1 MKNYDDLQRFKDK
14 TRTGDINFKDL
25 SAQNK
30 QASNSG
36 WAIIN
41 QLAGVDSDA
50 ALAKAGSV
58 AVPVPQAV
66 KPGEL
71 DAAFASLTK
80 TPAAEPVGSAPSIL
94 QSLSHD
100 KAENAAQTQR
110 HPAAPSLFEQL
121 HPEATPHASVKET
134 PVAAAPSAF
143 HPAPALAPAPAPAQA
158 VAPLHA
164 SAPVPA
170 QAVAPLHASAPAQA
184 PAEAVIP
191 PKPAEPVRF
200 DQLFATKTSG
210 RASHPVKDLPLQPLL
225 EKIASC
231 R

>member
-14 TRTGDINFKDL
+14 TRTGDIHFKDL

-30 QASNSG
+30 QASSSG

-50 ALAKAGSV
+50 VLAKAGSV

-80 TPAAEPVGSAPSIL
+80 TPVAEPAGSAPSIL
-94 QSLSHD
+94 QSITSGSAD
-100 KAENAAQTQR
+100 KEAQTQL
-110 HPAAPSLFEQL
+110 HPASPSLFDQL
-121 HPEATPHASVKET
+121 RPEAAPQAAVKET

-143 HPAPALAPAPAPAQA
+143 HSAPALAPLPAS
-158 VAPLHA
+158 V
-164 SAPVPA
+164 PVPA
-170 QAVAPLHASAPAQA
+170 AAVNT
-184 PAEAVIP
+184 

-200 DQLFATKTSG
+200 EQLFATKTSG

>member
-14 TRTGDINFKDL
+14 TRTGDIHFKDL

-30 QASNSG
+30 QASSSG

-50 ALAKAGSV
+50 VLAKAGSV

-80 TPAAEPVGSAPSIL
+80 TPVAEPAGSAPSIL
-94 QSLSHD
+94 QSITSGSAD
-100 KAENAAQTQR
+100 KEAQTQL
-110 HPAAPSLFEQL
+110 HPASPSLFDQL
-121 HPEATPHASVKET
+121 RPEAAPQAAVKET

-143 HPAPALAPAPAPAQA
+143 RSAPALAP
-158 VAPLHA
+158 
-164 SAPVPA
+164 VPA
-170 QAVAPLHASAPAQA
+170 SVPVSAAAVNT
-184 PAEAVIP
+184 

-200 DQLFATKTSG
+200 EQLFATKTSG

>member
-14 TRTGDINFKDL
+14 TRTGDINFKDF

-41 QLAGVDSDA
+41 QLAGVATDA
-50 ALAKAGSV
+50 VLAQGGSI
-58 AVPVPQAV
+58 AVPIPQAV

-71 DAAFASLTK
+71 DAAFAGLTTSPEV
-80 TPAAEPVGSAPSIL
+80 TPAGAAPSIL
-94 QSLSHD
+94 QSVNANSADQEGQTQL
-100 KAENAAQTQR
+100 NAAV
-110 HPAAPSLFEQL
+110 PSLFDQL
-121 HPEATPHASVKET
+121 RPEAAVKE
-134 PVAAAPSAF
+134 V
-143 HPAPALAPAPAPAQA
+143 PAVEPQPGFLATPAPAPVVAA
-158 VAPLHA
+158 VA
-164 SAPVPA
+164 APVAAPVEPP
-170 QAVAPLHASAPAQA
+170 VA
-184 PAEAVIP
+184 

-200 DQLFATKTSG
+200 DQLFATKASG

>member
-80 TPAAEPVGSAPSIL
+80 TPVAEPAGSAPSIM
-94 QSLSHD
+94 QSLQVESAD
-100 KAENAAQTQR
+100 KTAQTQLN
-110 HPAAPSLFEQL
+110 PAALSLFDQL
-121 HPEATPHASVKET
+121 RPEATPHATVKET

-143 HPAPALAPAPAPAQA
+143 HPAPALAP
-158 VAPLHA
+158 V
-164 SAPVPA
+164 
-170 QAVAPLHASAPAQA
+170 QA
-184 PAEAVIP
+184 PAETVTP

-200 DQLFATKTSG
+200 EQLFATKTSAT
-210 RASHPVKDLPLQPLL
+210 ASHPVKDLPLQPLL

>member
-14 TRTGDINFKDL
+14 TRTGDIHFKDL

-80 TPAAEPVGSAPSIL
+80 TPVAEPAGSAPSIL
-94 QSLSHD
+94 QSLNADS
-100 KAENAAQTQR
+100 AEKAAQTQLN
-110 HPAAPSLFEQL
+110 PAAPSLFDQL
-121 HPEATPHASVKET
+121 RPEATPHATVKET

-143 HPAPALAPAPAPAQA
+143 HPAPALAP
-158 VAPLHA
+158 VA
-164 SAPVPA
+164 APVP
-170 QAVAPLHASAPAQA
+170 A

-200 DQLFATKTSG
+200 EQLFATKTSAT
-210 RASHPVKDLPLQPLL
+210 ASHPVKELPLQPLL

>member
-1 MKNYDDLQRFKDK
+1 MKYYDDLQRFKDK

-58 AVPVPQAV
+58 AVPVPQAM

-164 SAPVPA
+164 SAP
-170 QAVAPLHASAPAQA
+170 AQA
-184 PAEAVIP
+184 PAEAVTP

>member
-14 TRTGDINFKDL
+14 TRTGDIHFKDL

-80 TPAAEPVGSAPSIL
+80 TPVAEPAGSAPSIM
-94 QSLSHD
+94 QSLQVESAD
-100 KAENAAQTQR
+100 NTAQTQLN
-110 HPAAPSLFEQL
+110 PAAPSLFDQL
-121 HPEATPHASVKET
+121 RPEATPHATVKET

-143 HPAPALAPAPAPAQA
+143 HPAPVLAP
-158 VAPLHA
+158 V
-164 SAPVPA
+164 
-170 QAVAPLHASAPAQA
+170 QA
-184 PAEAVIP
+184 PAETVTP
-191 PKPAEPVRF
+191 PKPAVPVRF
-200 DQLFATKTSG
+200 EQLFATKTSAT
-210 RASHPVKDLPLQPLL
+210 ASHPVKDLPLQPLL

>member
-14 TRTGDINFKDL
+14 TRTGDIQFKDL

-41 QLAGVDSDA
+41 QLAGGDTDA

-80 TPAAEPVGSAPSIL
+80 TPVAEPAGSAPSIF
-94 QSLSHD
+94 QSLNNESAE
-100 KAENAAQTQR
+100 KAVQTHQN
-110 HPAAPSLFEQL
+110 PAASSLFEQL
-121 HPEATPHASVKET
+121 RPEATPHATVKET

-143 HPAPALAPAPAPAQA
+143 HPAPALAPVAAPLPAPA
-158 VAPLHA
+158 
-164 SAPVPA
+164 
-170 QAVAPLHASAPAQA
+170 
-184 PAEAVIP
+184 ETVIP
-191 PKPAEPVRF
+191 PKAAEPVRF

-210 RASHPVKDLPLQPLL
+210 TASHPVKDLPLQPLL
-225 EKIASC
+225 ERIASC

>member
-58 AVPVPQAV
+58 AVPVPQAM

-164 SAPVPA
+164 SAPA
-170 QAVAPLHASAPAQA
+170 QAQA
-184 PAEAVIP
+184 PAEAVTP

>member
-58 AVPVPQAV
+58 AVPVPQAM

-121 HPEATPHASVKET
+121 HPEVTPHASVKET

-164 SAPVPA
+164 SAP
-170 QAVAPLHASAPAQA
+170 AQA
-184 PAEAVIP
+184 PAEAVTP

-200 DQLFATKTSG
+200 DQLFATKISG

>member
-50 ALAKAGSV
+50 VLAKAGSV

-100 KAENAAQTQR
+100 KAENAAQTQL

-121 HPEATPHASVKET
+121 HPEVTPHASMKET

-164 SAPVPA
+164 SAP
-170 QAVAPLHASAPAQA
+170 AQA
-184 PAEAVIP
+184 PAEAVTP

>member
-14 TRTGDINFKDL
+14 TRTGDIHFKDL

-30 QASNSG
+30 QVSNSG

-80 TPAAEPVGSAPSIL
+80 TPVAEPAGSAPSIM
-94 QSLSHD
+94 QSLQVESAD
-100 KAENAAQTQR
+100 KTAQTQLN
-110 HPAAPSLFEQL
+110 PAAPSLFDQL
-121 HPEATPHASVKET
+121 RPEAIPHATVKET

-143 HPAPALAPAPAPAQA
+143 HPAPALAP
-158 VAPLHA
+158 V
-164 SAPVPA
+164 
-170 QAVAPLHASAPAQA
+170 QA
-184 PAEAVIP
+184 PAETVTP

-200 DQLFATKTSG
+200 EQLFATKTSAT
-210 RASHPVKDLPLQPLL
+210 ASHPVKDLPLQPLL

>member
-14 TRTGDINFKDL
+14 TRTGDIHFKDL

-30 QASNSG
+30 QASSSG

-50 ALAKAGSV
+50 VLAKAGSV

-80 TPAAEPVGSAPSIL
+80 TPVAEPAGSAPSIL
-94 QSLSHD
+94 QSITSGSAD
-100 KAENAAQTQR
+100 KEAQTQL
-110 HPAAPSLFEQL
+110 HPASPSLFDQL
-121 HPEATPHASVKET
+121 RPEAAPRAAVKET

-143 HPAPALAPAPAPAQA
+143 HSAPALAP
-158 VAPLHA
+158 
-164 SAPVPA
+164 VPA
-170 QAVAPLHASAPAQA
+170 SVLVPAAAVNT
-184 PAEAVIP
+184 

-200 DQLFATKTSG
+200 EQLFATKTSG

>member
-14 TRTGDINFKDL
+14 TRTGDIHFKDL

-30 QASNSG
+30 QASSSG

-50 ALAKAGSV
+50 VLAKAGSV

-80 TPAAEPVGSAPSIL
+80 TPVAEPAGSAPSIL
-94 QSLSHD
+94 QSITSGSAD
-100 KAENAAQTQR
+100 KEAQTQL
-110 HPAAPSLFEQL
+110 HPASPSLFDQL
-121 HPEATPHASVKET
+121 RPEAAPRAAVKET

-143 HPAPALAPAPAPAQA
+143 HSAPALAP
-158 VAPLHA
+158 
-164 SAPVPA
+164 VPA
-170 QAVAPLHASAPAQA
+170 SVPVSAAAVNT
-184 PAEAVIP
+184 

-200 DQLFATKTSG
+200 EQLFATKTSG

>member
-58 AVPVPQAV
+58 AVPVPQAM

-121 HPEATPHASVKET
+121 HPEAVPHASVKET

-164 SAPVPA
+164 SAP
-170 QAVAPLHASAPAQA
+170 AQA
-184 PAEAVIP
+184 PAEAVTP
-191 PKPAEPVRF
+191 PKPTEPVRF

>member
-58 AVPVPQAV
+58 AVPVPQAM

-100 KAENAAQTQR
+100 KAGNAAQTQR

-164 SAPVPA
+164 SAP
-170 QAVAPLHASAPAQA
+170 AQA
-184 PAEAVIP
+184 PAEAVTP

>member
-58 AVPVPQAV
+58 AVPVPQAM

-121 HPEATPHASVKET
+121 HPEVTPHASMKET

-164 SAPVPA
+164 SAP
-170 QAVAPLHASAPAQA
+170 AQA
-184 PAEAVIP
+184 PAEAVTP
-191 PKPAEPVRF
+191 PKPTEPVRF

>member
-143 HPAPALAPAPAPAQA
+143 HPAPALAPA
-158 VAPLHA
+158 
-164 SAPVPA
+164 

>member
-30 QASNSG
+30 QASASG

-41 QLAGVDSDA
+41 QLAGVDNDA
-50 ALAKAGSV
+50 ALAKAGSI

-71 DAAFASLTK
+71 DAALASLTK
-80 TPAAEPVGSAPSIL
+80 TPAAESAGSAPSIM
-94 QSLSHD
+94 QSMNANS
-100 KAENAAQTQR
+100 AENGAQS
-110 HPAAPSLFEQL
+110 PLSPSAPSFFDQL
-121 HPEATPHASVKET
+121 KPEPTSPPPVKE
-134 PVAAAPSAF
+134 
-143 HPAPALAPAPAPAQA
+143 APALAPQAEFRPAPAP
-158 VAPLHA
+158 VAPVA
-164 SAPVPA
+164 EAAPAPVAP
-170 QAVAPLHASAPAQA
+170 VAEAAPA
-184 PAEAVIP
+184 

-200 DQLFATKTSG
+200 DQLFATKTSE

>member
-30 QASNSG
+30 QASASG

-41 QLAGVDSDA
+41 QLAGVDNDA
-50 ALAKAGSV
+50 ALAKAGSI

-71 DAAFASLTK
+71 DAALASLTK
-80 TPAAEPVGSAPSIL
+80 TPAAESAGSAPSIM
-94 QSLSHD
+94 QSMNANS
-100 KAENAAQTQR
+100 AENGAQS
-110 HPAAPSLFEQL
+110 PLSPSAPSFFDQL
-121 HPEATPHASVKET
+121 KPEPTSPPPVKE
-134 PVAAAPSAF
+134 
-143 HPAPALAPAPAPAQA
+143 APALAPQAEFRPAPAP
-158 VAPLHA
+158 VAP
-164 SAPVPA
+164 
-170 QAVAPLHASAPAQA
+170 VAEAAPA
-184 PAEAVIP
+184 

-200 DQLFATKTSG
+200 DQLFATKTSE

>member
-14 TRTGDINFKDL
+14 TRTGDIHFKDL

-30 QASNSG
+30 QASNTG

-58 AVPVPQAV
+58 TVPVPQAM

-80 TPAAEPVGSAPSIL
+80 TPVAEPAGSAPSLL
-94 QSLSHD
+94 QSISADRAD
-100 KAENAAQTQR
+100 KEVQTPLNAAS
-110 HPAAPSLFEQL
+110 PSLFEQL
-121 HPEATPHASVKET
+121 RPEVTSHAPLKEVPAPQPLYHATPE
-134 PVAAAPSAF
+134 
-143 HPAPALAPAPAPAQA
+143 PAPVVAL
-158 VAPLHA
+158 
-164 SAPVPA
+164 
-170 QAVAPLHASAPAQA
+170 
-184 PAEAVIP
+184 AEAVTP

>member
-58 AVPVPQAV
+58 AVPVPQAM

-121 HPEATPHASVKET
+121 HPEAVPHASVKET

-143 HPAPALAPAPAPAQA
+143 HPA
-158 VAPLHA
+158 
-164 SAPVPA
+164 A

-184 PAEAVIP
+184 PAEAVTP

>member
-58 AVPVPQAV
+58 AVPVPQAM

-80 TPAAEPVGSAPSIL
+80 TPVAEPAGSAPSIL

-110 HPAAPSLFEQL
+110 HPAAPSMFEQL
-121 HPEATPHASVKET
+121 HPEAVPHASVKET

-143 HPAPALAPAPAPAQA
+143 HPAPALAPAPA
-158 VAPLHA
+158 
-164 SAPVPA
+164 SA

-184 PAEAVIP
+184 PAEAVTP

>member
-14 TRTGDINFKDL
+14 TRTGDIHFKDL

-30 QASNSG
+30 QASSSS

-50 ALAKAGSV
+50 VLAKAGSV

-80 TPAAEPVGSAPSIL
+80 TPVAEPAGSAPSIL
-94 QSLSHD
+94 QSITSGSAD
-100 KAENAAQTQR
+100 KEAQTQL
-110 HPAAPSLFEQL
+110 HPASPSLFDQL
-121 HPEATPHASVKET
+121 RPEAAPQAAVKET

-143 HPAPALAPAPAPAQA
+143 HSAPALAPVPAS
-158 VAPLHA
+158 V
-164 SAPVPA
+164 PVPA
-170 QAVAPLHASAPAQA
+170 AAVNT
-184 PAEAVIP
+184 

-200 DQLFATKTSG
+200 EQLFATKTSG

>member
-121 HPEATPHASVKET
+121 HPEATPHATVKET

-164 SAPVPA
+164 SAP
-170 QAVAPLHASAPAQA
+170 AQA
-184 PAEAVIP
+184 PAEAVTP

>member
-121 HPEATPHASVKET
+121 HPEAVPHASVKET

-158 VAPLHA
+158 V
-164 SAPVPA
+164 V
-170 QAVAPLHASAPAQA
+170 PLHASAPAQA
-184 PAEAVIP
+184 PAEAVTP

>member
-14 TRTGDINFKDL
+14 TRTGDIHFKDL

-30 QASNSG
+30 QASSSG

-50 ALAKAGSV
+50 VLAKAGSV

-80 TPAAEPVGSAPSIL
+80 TPVAEPAGSAPSIL
-94 QSLSHD
+94 QSITSGSAD
-100 KAENAAQTQR
+100 KEAQTQL
-110 HPAAPSLFEQL
+110 HPASPSLFDQL
-121 HPEATPHASVKET
+121 RPEAASRAVVKET

-143 HPAPALAPAPAPAQA
+143 HSAPALAP
-158 VAPLHA
+158 
-164 SAPVPA
+164 VPA
-170 QAVAPLHASAPAQA
+170 SVPVSAAAVNT
-184 PAEAVIP
+184 

-200 DQLFATKTSG
+200 EQLFATKTSG

>member
-58 AVPVPQAV
+58 VVPVPQAM

-121 HPEATPHASVKET
+121 HPEAVPHASVKET

-164 SAPVPA
+164 SAP
-170 QAVAPLHASAPAQA
+170 AQA
-184 PAEAVIP
+184 PAEAVTP

>member
-14 TRTGDINFKDL
+14 TRTGDIHFKDL

-30 QASNSG
+30 QASSSS

-50 ALAKAGSV
+50 VLAKAGSV

-80 TPAAEPVGSAPSIL
+80 TPVAEPAGSAPSIL
-94 QSLSHD
+94 QSITSGSAD
-100 KAENAAQTQR
+100 KEAQTQL
-110 HPAAPSLFEQL
+110 HPASPSLFDQL
-121 HPEATPHASVKET
+121 RPEAAPQAAVKET

-143 HPAPALAPAPAPAQA
+143 HSAPALAP
-158 VAPLHA
+158 
-164 SAPVPA
+164 VPA
-170 QAVAPLHASAPAQA
+170 SVPVSAAAVNT
-184 PAEAVIP
+184 

-200 DQLFATKTSG
+200 EQLFATKTSG

>member
-30 QASNSG
+30 QASSSG

-41 QLAGVDSDA
+41 QLAGVNNDA

-66 KPGEL
+66 QPGEL
-71 DAAFASLTK
+71 DAAFASLAK
-80 TPAAEPVGSAPSIL
+80 APAVSSPSIM
-94 QSLSHD
+94 QSMNGD
-100 KAENAAQTQR
+100 RAEKEAPIQ
-110 HPAAPSLFEQL
+110 PAPSLFDQL
-121 HPEATPHASVKET
+121 KPEVASQPPVKESPAPQPEVRATPA
-134 PVAAAPSAF
+134 PVVPI
-143 HPAPALAPAPAPAQA
+143 AQA
-158 VAPLHA
+158 T
-164 SAPVPA
+164 PA
-170 QAVAPLHASAPAQA
+170 
-184 PAEAVIP
+184 

-200 DQLFATKTSG
+200 EQLFATKASE

>member
-58 AVPVPQAV
+58 AVPVPQAM

-121 HPEATPHASVKET
+121 HPEVTPHASMKET
-134 PVAAAPSAF
+134 PVVAAPSAF

-164 SAPVPA
+164 SAP
-170 QAVAPLHASAPAQA
+170 AQA
-184 PAEAVIP
+184 PAEAVTP
-191 PKPAEPVRF
+191 PKPTEPVRF

>member
-14 TRTGDINFKDL
+14 TRTGDIHFKDL

-80 TPAAEPVGSAPSIL
+80 TPVPEPAGSAPSIM
-94 QSLSHD
+94 QSLQVESAD
-100 KAENAAQTQR
+100 NTAQTQLN
-110 HPAAPSLFEQL
+110 PAVPSLFDQL
-121 HPEATPHASVKET
+121 RPEAIPHATVKET

-143 HPAPALAPAPAPAQA
+143 HPAPVLAP
-158 VAPLHA
+158 V
-164 SAPVPA
+164 
-170 QAVAPLHASAPAQA
+170 QA
-184 PAEAVIP
+184 PAETVTP

-200 DQLFATKTSG
+200 EQLFATKTSAT
-210 RASHPVKDLPLQPLL
+210 ASHPVKDLPLQPLL

>member
-14 TRTGDINFKDL
+14 TRTGDIHFKDL

-80 TPAAEPVGSAPSIL
+80 TPVAEPAGSAPSIMQNL
-94 QSLSHD
+94 QVESAD
-100 KAENAAQTQR
+100 KTAQTQLN
-110 HPAAPSLFEQL
+110 PAAPSLFDQL
-121 HPEATPHASVKET
+121 RPEATPHATVKET

-143 HPAPALAPAPAPAQA
+143 HPAPALAPVQA
-158 VAPLHA
+158 T
-164 SAPVPA
+164 
-170 QAVAPLHASAPAQA
+170 
-184 PAEAVIP
+184 AETVTP

-200 DQLFATKTSG
+200 EQLFATKTSAT
-210 RASHPVKDLPLQPLL
+210 ASHPVKDLPLQPLL

>member
-1 MKNYDDLQRFKDK
+1 MKDYDDLQRFKDK
-14 TRTGDINFKDL
+14 TRTGDIHFKDL

-58 AVPVPQAV
+58 TVPVPQAV

-71 DAAFASLTK
+71 DTAFASLTK
-80 TPAAEPVGSAPSIL
+80 APVAEPAGSAPSIL
-94 QSLSHD
+94 QSIRADSAD
-100 KAENAAQTQR
+100 KAVQTQPQ
-110 HPAAPSLFEQL
+110 PASPSLFEQL
-121 HPEATPHASVKET
+121 RPETTPHAAVKET

-143 HPAPALAPAPAPAQA
+143 HSAPALAP
-158 VAPLHA
+158 VA
-164 SAPVPA
+164 APVPA
-170 QAVAPLHASAPAQA
+170 
-184 PAEAVIP
+184 PAEPMIS

-200 DQLFATKTSG
+200 EQLFATKTSE

>member
-14 TRTGDINFKDL
+14 TRTGDIHFKDL

-50 ALAKAGSV
+50 ALAKAGSI

-80 TPAAEPVGSAPSIL
+80 TPVAEPAGSAPSIL
-94 QSLSHD
+94 QSISASSED
-100 KAENAAQTQR
+100 KAVQTQ
-110 HPAAPSLFEQL
+110 PNAAAPSLFEQL
-121 HPEATPHASVKET
+121 RPEATPAAIVKEP

-143 HPAPALAPAPAPAQA
+143 PAAPALAP
-158 VAPLHA
+158 V
-164 SAPVPA
+164 V
-170 QAVAPLHASAPAQA
+170 A
-184 PAEAVIP
+184 PAESVAA

-200 DQLFATKTSG
+200 DQLFATKTTG
-210 RASHPVKDLPLQPLL
+210 HASHPVKDLPLQPLL

>member
-14 TRTGDINFKDL
+14 TRTGDIHFKDL

-80 TPAAEPVGSAPSIL
+80 MPVAEPAGSAPSIM
-94 QSLSHD
+94 QSLQVESAD
-100 KAENAAQTQR
+100 KTAQTQLN
-110 HPAAPSLFEQL
+110 PAAPSLFDQL
-121 HPEATPHASVKET
+121 RPEATPHATVKET

-143 HPAPALAPAPAPAQA
+143 HPAPALAP
-158 VAPLHA
+158 V
-164 SAPVPA
+164 
-170 QAVAPLHASAPAQA
+170 QA
-184 PAEAVIP
+184 PAETVTP

-200 DQLFATKTSG
+200 EQLFATKTSAT
-210 RASHPVKDLPLQPLL
+210 ASHPVKDLPLQPLL

>member
-58 AVPVPQAV
+58 AVPVPQAM

-143 HPAPALAPAPAPAQA
+143 HPALAPAPA
-158 VAPLHA
+158 
-164 SAPVPA
+164 PA

-184 PAEAVIP
+184 PAEAVTP

>member
-14 TRTGDINFKDL
+14 TRTGDIHFKDL

-80 TPAAEPVGSAPSIL
+80 TPVAEPVGSAPSIL
-94 QSLSHD
+94 QSLSAESAD
-100 KAENAAQTQR
+100 KPAQTQLN
-110 HPAAPSLFEQL
+110 PAAPSLFDQL
-121 HPEATPHASVKET
+121 RPEATPHATVKET

-143 HPAPALAPAPAPAQA
+143 HPAPALAP
-158 VAPLHA
+158 V
-164 SAPVPA
+164 
-170 QAVAPLHASAPAQA
+170 QA
-184 PAEAVIP
+184 PAETVIP

-200 DQLFATKTSG
+200 EQLFATKTSAT
-210 RASHPVKDLPLQPLL
+210 ASHPVKDLPLQPLL

>member
-14 TRTGDINFKDL
+14 TRTGDIHFKDL

-80 TPAAEPVGSAPSIL
+80 TPVAEPAGSAPSIM
-94 QSLSHD
+94 QSLQGSAPSIMQSLQVESAD
-100 KAENAAQTQR
+100 NTAQTQLS
-110 HPAAPSLFEQL
+110 PAAPSLFDQL
-121 HPEATPHASVKET
+121 RPEATPHATVKET

-143 HPAPALAPAPAPAQA
+143 HPAPALAP
-158 VAPLHA
+158 V
-164 SAPVPA
+164 
-170 QAVAPLHASAPAQA
+170 QA
-184 PAEAVIP
+184 PAETVTP

-200 DQLFATKTSG
+200 EQLFATKTSAT
-210 RASHPVKDLPLQPLL
+210 ASHPVKDLPLQPLL

>member
-14 TRTGDINFKDL
+14 TRTGDIHFKDL

-80 TPAAEPVGSAPSIL
+80 TPVAEPAGAAPSIL
-94 QSLSHD
+94 QSLNADS
-100 KAENAAQTQR
+100 AEKAAQTQLN
-110 HPAAPSLFEQL
+110 PAAPSLFDQL
-121 HPEATPHASVKET
+121 RPEATPHAPVKET

-143 HPAPALAPAPAPAQA
+143 HPAPALAP
-158 VAPLHA
+158 VA
-164 SAPVPA
+164 APVP
-170 QAVAPLHASAPAQA
+170 A

-200 DQLFATKTSG
+200 EQLFATKTSAT
-210 RASHPVKDLPLQPLL
+210 ASHPVKDLPLQPLL